1 MVKRIITKIGDV
13 FSVEVSEGTQRY
25 FQYVANDMTQLNS
38 SVIRVFKK
46 KYPVGQVTNF
56 DEIANDEVDFYAH
69 CVLRWG
75 IELGYWQKVGK
86 SQNIGSVEVFF
97 RDSDD
102 YGKPE
107 IIVSN
112 KWYVWKI
119 NKEFKFIGRL
129 TDKYQSAEI
138 GIVVTPEDIVKR
150 IKTGEYDFVYPKFE

>member
-1 MVKRIITKIGDV
+1 MAKRIITKIGDIFCV
-13 FSVEVSEGTQRY
+13 HVSEGAHRY

-46 KYPVGQVTNF
+46 NYPAGQTINF
-56 DEIANDEVDFYAH
+56 DEIVRDEVDFYAH
-69 CVLRWG
+69 CVLAWG
-75 IELGYWQKVGK
+75 IQFGHWQKVGK
-86 SQNIGSVEVFF
+86 SQNIGAVEAWF
-97 RDSDD
+97 RNSED

-129 TDKYQSAEI
+129 TDKYKSAEI
-138 GIVVTPEDIVKR
+138 GVVVTPEDVVKR
-150 IKTGEYDFVYPKFE
+150 IRTGAYDFVYPKFE